1 MNKKM
6 EQTPQQFFFSGARHT
21 IPLLISSAPFG
32 FIFGALAEPSG
43 LSPIGALLMSIFVY
57 AGASQFIAL
66 GLLAVGSPLLVIV
79 LTTFIVN
86 LRHILYA
93 ASLKEAIKDLSITW
107 RTLLAFG
114 LTDETYAAL
123 VSRFGQSFKHPQLHW
138 FYLGSYLAMY
148 LNWIA
153 WTLVGIIV
161 GQQIKNIEQWGL
173 DFAIVV
179 TFIGIVM
186 PLLQSK
192 PFVLTALCA
201 AGLSLATFHWPYSL
215 GLLFSVVCSIALG
228 FAWAKMSKSSQGKK
242 GLE

>member
-1 MNKKM
+1 V
-6 EQTPQQFFFSGARHT
+6 ESSRQFFISGVNHT
-21 IPLLISSAPFG
+21 VPLLISSAPFG

-107 RTLLAFG
+107 RTFLAFG
-114 LTDETYAAL
+114 LTDETYAA
-123 VSRFGQSFKHPQLHW
+123 PQLHW
-138 FYLGSYLAMY
+138 FYLGSWLAMY

-186 PLLQSK
+186 PLLQS
-192 PFVLTALCA
+192 
-201 AGLSLATFHWPYSL
+201 
-215 GLLFSVVCSIALG
+215 
-228 FAWAKMSKSSQGKK
+228 FAWAKMSKTSHGKK